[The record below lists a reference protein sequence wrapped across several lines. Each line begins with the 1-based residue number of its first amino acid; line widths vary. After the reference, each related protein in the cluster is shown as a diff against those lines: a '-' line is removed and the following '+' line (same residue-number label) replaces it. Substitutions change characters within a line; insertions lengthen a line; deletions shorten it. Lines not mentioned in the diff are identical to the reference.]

1 MYRSYRGRRAQ
12 RRRVLRDVLV
22 ALLSLFI
29 VACIVFLLFFQNRS
43 TITLFGHTLT
53 LPGRGQT
60 QEKGET
66 VQKQDDKVDFQ
77 VVEDKKDTAQ
87 PQAQPQTTVV
97 TQPTV
102 TRTLEIPADKL
113 ADSAYLGQA
122 AQLKTSGKLT
132 NAAIT
137 VKDATGTVV
146 SADALKAPLT
156 TLKAAGFKT
165 TAVVYAFQD
174 NTYAKQMTAAA
185 LKNVDNKSWRLPDG
199 KRWLDPASDE
209 AMQYL
214 TAQVQACKDAGFDE
228 VVLRAFGY
236 PAEGSLGRIVY
247 DEAYATPT
255 ARADLLA
262 QRLTELA
269 AAVAPVK
276 VAVVV
281 DDPTAENGLNQK
293 SAQDVAK
300 LYKAANAVYVPM
312 AVQSETSGDSIR
324 AIIGKLTGGDTDKL
338 VPMYTSAAL
347 APTLFT
353 GDSALYFT
361 PSETSGALTQYLAQ

>member
-1 MYRSYRGRRAQ
+1 MYHPYRGRRAQ
-12 RRRVLRDVLV
+12 RRRVLRDVLI

-29 VACIVFLLFFQNRS
+29 VACIIFLLFFQNTS

-66 VQKQDDKVDFQ
+66 AQKQHDKVDFQ
-77 VVEDKKDTAQ
+77 VVEDRKDA
-87 PQAQPQTTVV
+87 AQPQTPAV
-97 TQPTV
+97 TQPTA
-102 TRTLEIPADKL
+102 TRTIEIPADKL
-113 ADSAYLGQA
+113 ADSAYLAQA

-132 NAAIT
+132 NAAIM
-137 VKDATGTVV
+137 VKDATGAVV
-146 SADALKAPLT
+146 SADTLKVPLA

-165 TAVVYAFQD
+165 TAIVYTFQD
-174 NTYAKQMTAAA
+174 NAYAKQTTAAA
-185 LKNVDNKSWRLPDG
+185 LKNVDKKSWRLPDG
-199 KRWLDPASDE
+199 KRWLDPASTE

-236 PAEGSLGRIVY
+236 PTEGSLGRIVY
-247 DEAYATPT
+247 GDAYATPA

-269 AAVAPVK
+269 TAAAPVK
-276 VAVVV
+276 VSVVV

-300 LYKAANAVYVPM
+300 LYKAANAVYAPM
-312 AVQSETSGDSIR
+312 EVQSETSGDSIR
-324 AIIGKLTGGDTDKL
+324 AIVGKLTGGDTAKL

-347 APTLFT
+347 APTLFA